1 MSFCITDFNAV
12 NNPVVSDTCFATAT
26 RNLTINKGTT
36 FGLSFVLSKDGDLAD
51 LSGYTVRSAIKASYD
66 SADDLVYMSTSNQM
80 ITVQLDTSEV
90 VMNIPEKV
98 TRRIPGALGVYDI
111 ELISSTGQTAQIIK
125 GTVTFNDQVT
135 T

>member
-36 FGLSFVLSKDGDLAD
+36 FGLSFVLSKDGNLAD
-51 LSGYTVRSAIKASYD
+51 LSGYTARSAIKESYD
-66 SADDLVYMSTSNQM
+66 STDDLVYMSTSNQM
-80 ITVQLDTSEV
+80 ITIELDTAEV
-90 VMNIPEKV
+90 VMNIPEKI
-98 TRRIPGALGVYDI
+98 TRRIPVALGVYDI

>member
-98 TRRIPGALGVYDI
+98 TRRIPVALGVYDI